1 MKTLDDIRRV
11 LQTEQPRLHERYGL
25 KVLGIFGSYSR
36 GEQTPES
43 DVDILVEFDGEKQLT
58 IFDDLYIAEYLAEKL
73 GIK

>member
-1 MKTLDDIRRV
+1 
-11 LQTEQPRLHERYGL
+11 
-25 KVLGIFGSYSR
+25 IFGSYSR

-73 GIK
+73 GIKVDLVEKNLLHPRVAKYVLPELRTL